1 MCSASKAESGVL
13 DDVFLMNDEGSSTAF
28 GGVYF
33 GGFPNVG
40 AIAVNIPGVLVM
52 HCIKFK

>member
-1 MCSASKAESGVL
+1 MGGASKAESGVL
-13 DDVFLMNDEGSSTAF
+13 DDVFLMKDESSSAPF

-33 GGFPNVG
+33 VGFPNIG
-40 AIAVNIPGVLVM
+40 AIAVYIPGVLVM